1 VIEATVFRAIGGPPP
16 QWESLPPELLRLP
29 EELALDAL
37 LDDPAFFAPFAPHF
51 HPVLGRPSTPVECN
65 MRPVPGVKVVRA
77 LERAGFTVVRI
88 SGSHHV
94 MHQADGRAVVADS
107 MGSRSFSGICFL
119 ESSGSGGFTASA
131 IPLR

>member
-1 VIEATVFRAIGGPPP
+1 
-16 QWESLPPELLRLP
+16 LLRLP

-94 MHQADGRAVVADS
+94 MHRADGRMVVVPGHAGRD
-107 MGSRSFSGICFL
+107 I
-119 ESSGSGGFTASA
+119 AKSA
-131 IPLR
+131 